1 MSVEQRVQARLFE
14 LQDRQYRAFHCR
26 LIPHVNPE
34 TVIGVRTPELRKFAK
49 AFSKEPGAGEFLQ
62 ILPHKFYEE
71 NNLHGLLVCGFRDY
85 GRTVAA
91 LEQLSPRWMHS
102 CPMWTTGPHAI

>member
-26 LIPHVNPE
+26 LIPHINPE

-49 AFSKEPGAGEFLQ
+49 AFSKEPEAGEFLQ

-71 NNLHGLLVCGFRDY
+71 NNLVSIISFPFL
-85 GRTVAA
+85 T
-91 LEQLSPRWMHS
+91 
-102 CPMWTTGPHAI
+102 